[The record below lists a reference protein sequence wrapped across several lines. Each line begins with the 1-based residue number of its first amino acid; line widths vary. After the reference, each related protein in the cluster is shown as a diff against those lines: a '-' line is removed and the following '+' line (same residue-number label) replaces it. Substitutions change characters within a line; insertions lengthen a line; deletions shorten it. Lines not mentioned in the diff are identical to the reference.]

1 MNPNITTTQVAMLI
15 AQAKGEGGY
24 KRLSDKKAGLKQ
36 LEAAVSTRFDAG
48 TALIVMEELNAA
60 ETWADAQTKL
70 QDRLSGSDAI
80 ATGGGNISTGEERVE
95 PTEGETADAEAEADT
110 TEKPKKK
117 GKGGGKAPKEPKAPK
132 APKEATAAQPRGSRS
147 KKITVVPGKD
157 PYREGTKSGDTW
169 KLIKD
174 QPGKTFD
181 EYVKLGG
188 RANTIS
194 DAIRK
199 GWVTLSD

>member
-1 MNPNITTTQVAMLI
+1 MNPNITTTQIAMLI

-36 LEAAVSTRFDAG
+36 LEAAVSARFDAD
-48 TALIVMEELNAA
+48 TAFIVMEELNAA

-70 QDRLSGSDAI
+70 QARLTGSDAI

-95 PTEGETADAEAEADT
+95 PTEGETADADT

-117 GKGGGKAPKEPKAPK
+117 GKD
-132 APKEATAAQPRGSRS
+132 ATAAQPRGNRS

-157 PYREGTKSGDTW
+157 PYREGTQSGDTW
-169 KLIKD
+169 KLMKD

-199 GWVTLSD
+199 EWVTLSD